1 MLKKTLSLHCESLY
15 NLNMEK
21 MRKTILLMF
30 LTLLFFACKNHNDKN
45 KTSTKST
52 DTVFVKEFSVFNI
65 NDIGKIDTV
74 NQYSKINIQ
83 NFASGNLDELLSRK
97 EVTCLIFWASW
108 CKGCNRMLDLA
119 YRDVIEKYRKTTTF
133 AIISISDDLKE
144 TQIELFKLKYFI
156 QTYALDTSINKST
169 EETNDWSIFESYL
182 RDQFKNESFEI
193 RVPYILVLNKNKKI
207 ISKDPDYIDLDKL
220 LSKIT
225 K

>member
-15 NLNMEK
+15 NLNLEK

-30 LTLLFFACKNHNDKN
+30 LTLLFFACTNHNNN

-52 DTVFVKEFSVFNI
+52 DTVFVKEFSGFNI

-83 NFASGNLDELLSRK
+83 NFASGYLDELLSRK

-119 YRDVIEKYRKTTTF
+119 YRDVIEKYQKTTTF

-144 TQIELFKLKYFI
+144 TQSELFKLKYII
-156 QTYALDTSINKST
+156 QTYALDTSIYKIT

-207 ISKDPDYIDLDKL
+207 ISKDTDYIALDKL

>member
-15 NLNMEK
+15 NLNLEK

-30 LTLLFFACKNHNDKN
+30 LILLFFACTNHNEKN

-52 DTVFVKEFSVFNI
+52 DTVFVKEFSGFNI

-83 NFASGNLDELLSRK
+83 NFAFGNLDELLSRK

-144 TQIELFKLKYFI
+144 TQSELFKLKYFI
-156 QTYALDTSINKST
+156 QTYALDTSIYKST

-207 ISKDPDYIDLDKL
+207 ISKDPDYIALDKL